1 MRRRASCLLQALPA
15 CWLFPQHRPLPAVAF
30 PVCDLPVK
38 VPAPIKPVPT
48 HFMGVL
54 IKRYLPRNFTFIN
67 WIVSFF
73 LKQRYLLPRQGT
85 YGSFRPKCMAQIYK
99 KHASASPQGHIC
111 QTREK
116 MINKREPSETWAL
129 GPWPLA
135 LSASLQGKAGADRN
149 PPEGRVSLSCGCQL
163 KSACW
168 SLR

>member
-1 MRRRASCLLQALPA
+1 MGRRASCLFQALPA

-129 GPWPLA
+129 GPWP
-135 LSASLQGKAGADRN
+135 SQPHWRGKQGLIEIPQR
-149 PPEGRVSLSCGCQL
+149 EG
-163 KSACW
+163 
-168 SLR
+168 